1 VSAVWLWLFDKSGL
15 QDVTMLQVPKRLSY
29 PFIIGLALFVV
40 CLIYIPQ
47 WRHYAPSVHQ
57 AVPIAPYLTPWTV
70 LSVSGL
76 SMALALIAAPFR
88 TRHPILVILSKTLSV
103 LVLCFCSVFLLEY
116 ACGIRVPDLDIF
128 FLPDSSGQRVT
139 LYAARPTPQSATTS
153 LLFASS
159 LLLFHPGLK
168 WRKRAFQ
175 LTALAALVLPTFA
188 CLGYIL
194 DLLFPPSPTA
204 VPRIGLSLPAVV
216 LYFTFGSGV
225 LGLSIASRV
234 PKPAITRPAKISRRL
249 V

>member
-1 VSAVWLWLFDKSGL
+1 LWLFDESGL
-15 QDVTMLQVPKRLSY
+15 QDVMMLQVPKRLSY

-47 WRHYAPSVHQ
+47 WRHYVPSVHQ
-57 AVPIAPYLTPWTV
+57 AVPITPYLTPWTV
-70 LSVSGL
+70 VSVSAL

-88 TRHPILVILSKTLSV
+88 TRHPVPIILSKTLSV
-103 LVLCFCSVFLLEY
+103 LVVCFCSVFLLEY

-139 LYAARPTPQSATTS
+139 LYAARPSPQSATTS
-153 LLFASS
+153 LFFASS

-168 WRKRAFQ
+168 WRKRAFYIA
-175 LTALAALVLPTFA
+175 ALAALALPTFA
-188 CLGYIL
+188 CFGYIL
-194 DLLFPPSPTA
+194 DLFLPPSPTA
-204 VPRIGLSLPAVV
+204 APRIGLSLPAVV

-225 LGLSIASRV
+225 LGLSLGSKV
-234 PKPAITRPAKISRRL
+234 PKPAVTRPAKVSRRL